1 MARSV
6 KNECGGNWGGAKRA
20 LSIVERA
27 VVDFAASFDALGKS
41 HEEERRAVAQVA
53 YGRLDTACRV
63 LAEEGGEG
71 FDAEAATE
79 PARRFVGDV
88 DGYALGAPYSVEG
101 AALLALAKT
110 DALLHEAW
118 KSVPYRFSPPPCPT
132 PREVA

>member
-1 MARSV
+1 MARSG
-6 KNECGGNWGGAKRA
+6 KDECGGTWGGAKRA

-27 VVDFAASFDALGKS
+27 VVDFAASFDARGER

-53 YGRLDTACRV
+53 YGRLDAACRV
-63 LAEEGGEG
+63 LTEEGGEG
-71 FDAEAATE
+71 TDAEAVTE

-88 DGYALGAPYSVEG
+88 EGYALGAPYSVEG

-118 KSVPYRFSPPPCPT
+118 KSVPYRFSPLPYPT
-132 PREVA
+132 PSEVA

>member
-20 LSIVERA
+20 LSLVERA
-27 VVDFAASFDALGKS
+27 VVDFAASFDALGER

-53 YGRLDTACRV
+53 YGRIDTACRLLV
-63 LAEEGGEG
+63 EEGGEG
-71 FDAEAATE
+71 FDAEAVTE

-88 DGYALGAPYSVEG
+88 EGYALRAPYSVEG

-118 KSVPYRFSPPPCPT
+118 KSVPYRFRPEPYPT
-132 PREVA
+132 PSEVA

>member
-6 KNECGGNWGGAKRA
+6 KNECGGSWGGAKRA
-20 LSIVERA
+20 LSLVERA
-27 VVDFAASFDALGKS
+27 LTDFAASFDALGER

-53 YGRLDTACRV
+53 YGRLDTACR
-63 LAEEGGEG
+63 LLREEGGDD
-71 FDAEAATE
+71 FDAEAVTE

-88 DGYALGAPYSVEG
+88 EGYALGAPYSVEG

-118 KSVPYRFSPPPCPT
+118 RFVPYRFRPEPYPT
-132 PREVA
+132 PSEVA

>member
-6 KNECGGNWGGAKRA
+6 KHECGGNWGGAKRA

-53 YGRLDTACRV
+53 YGRLDMACRL

-71 FDAEAATE
+71 FDAEAVTE

-88 DGYALGAPYSVEG
+88 EGYALGAPYSVEG

-118 KSVPYRFSPPPCPT
+118 KSVPYRFSPLPYPT
-132 PREVA
+132 PSEVA

>member
-6 KNECGGNWGGAKRA
+6 KDECGGNWGGAKRA

-27 VVDFAASFDALGKS
+27 VVDFASSFDALGKS

-63 LAEEGGEG
+63 LAEEGGED

-88 DGYALGAPYSVEG
+88 EGYALGAPYSVEG

-118 KSVPYRFSPPPCPT
+118 KSVPYRFRPEPYPT
-132 PREVA
+132 PSEVA

>member
-6 KNECGGNWGGAKRA
+6 KDECGGNWGGAKRA

-71 FDAEAATE
+71 FDAEAVTE

-88 DGYALGAPYSVEG
+88 EGYALGAPYSVEG

-132 PREVA
+132 PSEVA

>member
-20 LSIVERA
+20 LSLVERA
-27 VVDFAASFDALGKS
+27 VVDFAASFDALGER

-53 YGRLDTACRV
+53 YGRLDMACRL
-63 LAEEGGEG
+63 LAEEGGED
-71 FDAEAATE
+71 FDAEAVTE

-88 DGYALGAPYSVEG
+88 EGYALGAPYSVEG

-118 KSVPYRFSPPPCPT
+118 KSVPYRFSPPPYPT
-132 PREVA
+132 PSEVA

>member
-6 KNECGGNWGGAKRA
+6 KDECGGNWGGAKRA

-27 VVDFAASFDALGKS
+27 VVDFAASFDALGKI

-63 LAEEGGEG
+63 LTKEGGEG
-71 FDAEAATE
+71 FDAEAVTE

-88 DGYALGAPYSVEG
+88 EGYALGAPYSVEG

-118 KSVPYRFSPPPCPT
+118 KSVPYRFSPLPYPT
-132 PREVA
+132 PSEVA

>member
-20 LSIVERA
+20 LSLVERA
-27 VVDFAASFDALGKS
+27 VVDFAASFDALCER

-53 YGRLDTACRV
+53 YGRLDTACRLLV
-63 LAEEGGEG
+63 EEGGED
-71 FDAEAATE
+71 FDAEAVTE

-88 DGYALGAPYSVEG
+88 EGYALGAPYSVEG

-132 PREVA
+132 PSEVA

>member
-6 KNECGGNWGGAKRA
+6 KDECGGNWGGAKRA

-27 VVDFAASFDALGKS
+27 VVDFSASFDALGKS

-53 YGRLDTACRV
+53 YGRLDTACR
-63 LAEEGGEG
+63 LLKEEGGEG

-88 DGYALGAPYSVEG
+88 EGYALGAPYSVEG

-132 PREVA
+132 PSEVA

>member
-71 FDAEAATE
+71 FDAEAVTG

-88 DGYALGAPYSVEG
+88 EGYALGASYSVEG

-118 KSVPYRFSPPPCPT
+118 KSVPYRFSPLPYPT
-132 PREVA
+132 PSEVA

>member
-6 KNECGGNWGGAKRA
+6 KNECGGNWAAAKRA
-20 LSIVERA
+20 FSLVERA
-27 VVDFAASFDALGKS
+27 VVDFAASFDALGER
-41 HEEERRAVAQVA
+41 HEEERSAVARVA
-53 YGRLDTACRV
+53 HGRLDAACR
-63 LAEEGGEG
+63 LLREEGGEG

-88 DGYALGAPYSVEG
+88 EGYALGAPYSVEG

-118 KSVPYRFSPPPCPT
+118 RSVPYRFSPLPYPT
-132 PREVA
+132 PSEVA

>member
-6 KNECGGNWGGAKRA
+6 KNECGGNWAAAKRA

-53 YGRLDTACRV
+53 YGRLDAACRV

-71 FDAEAATE
+71 LG
-79 PARRFVGDV
+79 GDV
-88 DGYALGAPYSVEG
+88 VGGSSRG
-101 AALLALAKT
+101 
-110 DALLHEAW
+110 
-118 KSVPYRFSPPPCPT
+118 
-132 PREVA
+132 

>member
-6 KNECGGNWGGAKRA
+6 EHECGGNWEAARRALSLVKRA
-20 LSIVERA
+20 LT
-27 VVDFAASFDALGKS
+27 DFAASFDALGER

-53 YGRLDTACRV
+53 YGRLDAACRL

-88 DGYALGAPYSVEG
+88 EGYALGAPYSVEG

-118 KSVPYRFSPPPCPT
+118 RSVPYRFRPEPYPT
-132 PREVA
+132 PSEVA